1 MTQYENCSLKPFHT
15 FGMDVRARKVVEY
28 HTVDELRKVL
38 GEYRG
43 QPMLPVGQG
52 SNLLFTRDYDGIV
65 LVSRMA
71 RARALGE
78 TKEDVLIEADGGL
91 ILDELIA
98 QLCDMNLC
106 GLENLSGIP
115 GTVGASAV
123 QNVGA
128 YGVEAKDVIRSVR
141 AIEIATGEERVFT
154 PEECRFG
161 YRDSVFKNEL
171 RGQYIIIAVTYR
183 LTHDGPFSLDYGNL
197 ASAIKGEPTV
207 QKIREAVL
215 AIRAEKL
222 PDVHRLG
229 SAGSFFKNP
238 VVTPAKFEELH
249 KSYPK
254 MPYFPQ
260 EDGVKIPAAWLID
273 TLGWKGKNQG
283 GAQVYEKQPLVLVN
297 TGTAVPED
305 VMRLAA
311 AITES
316 VKDQFDIEI
325 YPEVNYI

>member
-1 MTQYENCSLKPFHT
+1 MMQYENCSLKPFHT

-38 GEYRG
+38 GEYSG

-71 RARALGE
+71 RARALDE

-91 ILDELIA
+91 VLDELIA

-128 YGVEAKDVIRSVR
+128 YGVEAKDVIQSVR

-154 PEECRFG
+154 PEECRFA

-197 ASAIKGEPTV
+197 ASAIKGEPKV
-207 QKIREAVL
+207 QMIREAVL

-249 KSYPK
+249 KRYPH

-260 EDGVKIPAAWLID
+260 EEGVKIPAAWLID
-273 TLGWKGKNQG
+273 TLGWKGKKQG

-316 VKDQFDIEI
+316 VKEQFDIEI

>member
-1 MTQYENCSLKPFHT
+1 MQYENCSLKPFHT

-38 GEYRG
+38 GEYSG

-91 ILDELIA
+91 VLDELIA

-128 YGVEAKDVIRSVR
+128 YGVEAKDVIQSVR

-154 PEECRFG
+154 PEECRFA

-197 ASAIKGEPTV
+197 ASAIKGEPTA

-249 KSYPK
+249 KRYPH
-254 MPYFPQ
+254 MPHFPQ
-260 EDGVKIPAAWLID
+260 EEGIKIPAAWLID
-273 TLGWKGKNQG
+273 TLGWKGKKQG

-316 VKDQFDIEI
+316 VKEQFDIEI

>member
-1 MTQYENCSLKPFHT
+1 MQYENCSLKPFHT

-38 GEYRG
+38 SEYSG

-91 ILDELIA
+91 VLDELIA

-128 YGVEAKDVIRSVR
+128 YGVEAKDVIQSVR

-154 PEECRFG
+154 PEECRFA

-197 ASAIKGEPTV
+197 ASAIKGEPTA

-249 KSYPK
+249 KRYPH
-254 MPYFPQ
+254 MPHFPQ
-260 EDGVKIPAAWLID
+260 EEGIKIPAAWLID
-273 TLGWKGKNQG
+273 TLGWKGKKQG

-316 VKDQFDIEI
+316 VKEQFDIEI

>member
-1 MTQYENCSLKPFHT
+1 MNRMENCSLKPYHT
-15 FGMDVRARKVVEY
+15 FGMEVKARRLVEY
-28 HTVDELRKVL
+28 HSIDELRSL
-38 GEYRG
+38 LSEFRG

-52 SNLLFTRDYDGIV
+52 SNLLFTRDYEGVI
-65 LVSRMA
+65 LISRMC

-98 QLCDMNLC
+98 QLCDMGLC

-171 RGQYIIIAVTYR
+171 RGRYIITAVTYR

-215 AIRAEKL
+215 SIRAAKL
-222 PDVHRLG
+222 PDVRQTG

-249 KSYPK
+249 KRYPQ

-273 TLGWKGKNQG
+273 TLGWKGKSVG
-283 GAQVYEKQPLVLVN
+283 GAQVYEKQPLVIVN
-297 TGTAVPED
+297 TGTATPDD
-305 VMRLAA
+305 VVRLAA

-316 VKDQFDIEI
+316 VKEQFDIEI

>member
-91 ILDELIA
+91 VLDELIA

-106 GLENLSGIP
+106 GMENLSGIP

-273 TLGWKGKNQG
+273 TLGWKGKKQG

>member
-38 GEYRG
+38 GEYSG

-91 ILDELIA
+91 VLDELIA

-128 YGVEAKDVIRSVR
+128 YGVEAKDVIQSVR

-154 PEECRFG
+154 SEECRFA

-183 LTHDGPFSLDYGNL
+183 LTHGGPFSLDYGNL

-249 KSYPK
+249 KRYPH

-260 EDGVKIPAAWLID
+260 EEGVKIPAAWLID
-273 TLGWKGKNQG
+273 KLGWKGKKQG

-316 VKDQFDIEI
+316 VKEQFDIEI

>member
-1 MTQYENCSLKPFHT
+1 MMQYENCSLKPFHT

-38 GEYRG
+38 GEYSG

-91 ILDELIA
+91 VLDELIA

-128 YGVEAKDVIRSVR
+128 YGVEAKDVIQSVR

-154 PEECRFG
+154 PEECRFA

-238 VVTPAKFEELH
+238 VVTLAKFEELH
-249 KSYPK
+249 KRYPH
-254 MPYFPQ
+254 MPHFPQ
-260 EDGVKIPAAWLID
+260 EEGVKIPAAWLID
-273 TLGWKGKNQG
+273 TLGWKGKKQG

-316 VKDQFDIEI
+316 VKEQFDIEI

>member
-1 MTQYENCSLKPFHT
+1 MMQYENCSLKPFHT

-38 GEYRG
+38 GEYSG

-91 ILDELIA
+91 VLDELIA

-128 YGVEAKDVIRSVR
+128 YGVEAKDVIQSVR

-154 PEECRFG
+154 PEECRFA

-183 LTHDGPFSLDYGNL
+183 LTHGGPFSLDYGNL

-249 KSYPK
+249 KRYPH

-260 EDGVKIPAAWLID
+260 EEGVKIPAAWLID
-273 TLGWKGKNQG
+273 KLGWKGKKQG

-305 VMRLAA
+305 VMRLGAT
-311 AITES
+311 ITES
-316 VKDQFDIEI
+316 VKEQFDIEI

>member
-1 MTQYENCSLKPFHT
+1 M
-15 FGMDVRARKVVEY
+15 
-28 HTVDELRKVL
+28 
-38 GEYRG
+38 
-43 QPMLPVGQG
+43 
-52 SNLLFTRDYDGIV
+52 
-65 LVSRMA
+65 
-71 RARALGE
+71 
-78 TKEDVLIEADGGL
+78 
-91 ILDELIA
+91 
-98 QLCDMNLC
+98 
-106 GLENLSGIP
+106 
-115 GTVGASAV
+115 

-141 AIEIATGEERVFT
+141 AIRIATGEERVFT

-183 LTHDGPFSLDYGNL
+183 LTHDGPFTLDYGNL

-249 KSYPK
+249 KRYPK

-273 TLGWKGKNQG
+273 TLGWKGKCVG

-316 VKDQFDIEI
+316 VKEQFDIEI

>member
-38 GEYRG
+38 GEYSG

-52 SNLLFTRDYDGIV
+52 SNLLFTHDYEGVI
-65 LVSRMA
+65 LISRMC

-141 AIEIATGEERVFT
+141 AIRIATGEERVFT
-154 PEECRFG
+154 PEECRFA

-238 VVTPAKFEELH
+238 VVTSAKFEELH
-249 KSYPK
+249 KRYPQ

-273 TLGWKGKNQG
+273 TLGWKGKSVG
-283 GAQVYEKQPLVLVN
+283 GAQVYEKQPLVIVN
-297 TGTAVPED
+297 TGTATPDD
-305 VMRLAA
+305 VVSLAA

-316 VKDQFDIEI
+316 VREQFDIEI

>member
-1 MTQYENCSLKPFHT
+1 MMQYENCSLKPFHT

-38 GEYRG
+38 GEYSG

-106 GLENLSGIP
+106 GMENLSGIP

-141 AIEIATGEERVFT
+141 AIRIATGEERVFT

-238 VVTPAKFEELH
+238 VVTSAKFEELH
-249 KSYPK
+249 KRYPQ

-273 TLGWKGKNQG
+273 TLGWKGKSVG
-283 GAQVYEKQPLVLVN
+283 GAQVYEKQPLVIVN
-297 TGTAVPED
+297 TGTATPDD
-305 VMRLAA
+305 VVSLAA

-316 VKDQFDIEI
+316 VREQFDIEI

>member
-141 AIEIATGEERVFT
+141 AIRIATGEERVFT

-249 KSYPK
+249 KRYPK

-273 TLGWKGKNQG
+273 TLGWKGKKQG

-297 TGTAVPED
+297 TGEAVPED

-316 VKDQFDIEI
+316 VKKQFDIEI

>member
-1 MTQYENCSLKPFHT
+1 MQYENCSLKPFHT

-28 HTVDELRKVL
+28 YTVDELRKVL
-38 GEYRG
+38 GEYSG

-91 ILDELIA
+91 VLDELIA

-128 YGVEAKDVIRSVR
+128 YGVEAKDVIQSVR

-154 PEECRFG
+154 PEECRFA

-183 LTHDGPFSLDYGNL
+183 LTHGGPFSLDYGNL

-249 KSYPK
+249 KRYPH

-260 EDGVKIPAAWLID
+260 EEGVKIPAAWLID
-273 TLGWKGKNQG
+273 TLGWKGKKQG

-311 AITES
+311 AIKES
-316 VKDQFDIEI
+316 VKEQFDIEI

>member
-1 MTQYENCSLKPFHT
+1 MQYENCSLKPFHT

-38 GEYRG
+38 GEYSG

-91 ILDELIA
+91 VLDELIA

-128 YGVEAKDVIRSVR
+128 YGVEAKDVIQSVR

-154 PEECRFG
+154 PEECRFA

-197 ASAIKGEPTV
+197 ASAIKGEPTA

-249 KSYPK
+249 KRYPQ

-260 EDGVKIPAAWLID
+260 EEGVKIPAAWLID
-273 TLGWKGKNQG
+273 KLGWKGKKQG

-316 VKDQFDIEI
+316 VKEQFDIEI

>member
-1 MTQYENCSLKPFHT
+1 MMQYENCSLKPFHT
-15 FGMDVRARKVVEY
+15 FGMNVRARKVVEY

-38 GEYRG
+38 GEYHG

-128 YGVEAKDVIRSVR
+128 YGVEAKDVIQSVR
-141 AIEIATGEERVFT
+141 AIRIATGEERVFT

-171 RGQYIIIAVTYR
+171 RGLYIIIAVTYR

-238 VVTPAKFEELH
+238 VVTSAKFEELH
-249 KSYPK
+249 KRYPK

-260 EDGVKIPAAWLID
+260 EEGVKIPAAWLID
-273 TLGWKGKNQG
+273 TLGWKGKKQG

-297 TGTAVPED
+297 TGTAAPED

-316 VKDQFDIEI
+316 VKKQFDIEI

>member
-1 MTQYENCSLKPFHT
+1 MMQYENCSLKPFHT

-28 HTVDELRKVL
+28 YTVDELRKVL
-38 GEYRG
+38 GEYSG

-91 ILDELIA
+91 VLDELIA

-128 YGVEAKDVIRSVR
+128 YGVEAKDVIQSVR

-154 PEECRFG
+154 PEECRFA

-183 LTHDGPFSLDYGNL
+183 LTHGGPFSLDYGNL

-249 KSYPK
+249 KRYPH

-260 EDGVKIPAAWLID
+260 EEGVKIPAAWLID
-273 TLGWKGKNQG
+273 TLGWKGKKQG

-311 AITES
+311 AIKES
-316 VKDQFDIEI
+316 VKEQFDIEI

>member
-1 MTQYENCSLKPFHT
+1 MMQYENCSLKPFHT

-38 GEYRG
+38 GEYSG

-249 KSYPK
+249 KRYPH

-260 EDGVKIPAAWLID
+260 EEGVKIPAAWLID
-273 TLGWKGKNQG
+273 TLGWKGKKQG
-283 GAQVYEKQPLVLVN
+283 GAQVYEKQPLVIVN
-297 TGTAVPED
+297 TGTATPDD
-305 VMRLAA
+305 VVSLAA

-316 VKDQFDIEI
+316 VREQFDIEI

>member
-1 MTQYENCSLKPFHT
+1 MQYENCSLKPFHT

-28 HTVDELRKVL
+28 YTVDELRKVL
-38 GEYRG
+38 GEYSG

-91 ILDELIA
+91 VLDELIA

-128 YGVEAKDVIRSVR
+128 YGVEAKDVIQSVR

-154 PEECRFG
+154 PEECRFA

-183 LTHDGPFSLDYGNL
+183 LTHGGPFSLDYGNL

-249 KSYPK
+249 KRYPH

-260 EDGVKIPAAWLID
+260 EEGVKIPAAWLID
-273 TLGWKGKNQG
+273 KLGWKGKKQG

-316 VKDQFDIEI
+316 VKEQFDIEI

>member
-38 GEYRG
+38 GEYSG

-141 AIEIATGEERVFT
+141 AIRIATGEERVFT

-238 VVTPAKFEELH
+238 VVTSAKFEELH
-249 KSYPK
+249 KRYPK

-260 EDGVKIPAAWLID
+260 EEGVKIPAAWLID
-273 TLGWKGKNQG
+273 TLGWKGKKQG

-297 TGTAVPED
+297 TGTAAPED

-316 VKDQFDIEI
+316 VKKQFDIEI

>member
-38 GEYRG
+38 SEYSG
-43 QPMLPVGQG
+43 LPMLPVGQG

-91 ILDELIA
+91 VLDELIA

-141 AIEIATGEERVFT
+141 AIRIATGEERVFT
-154 PEECRFG
+154 PEECRFA

-249 KSYPK
+249 KRYPK

-273 TLGWKGKNQG
+273 TLGWKGKSVG
-283 GAQVYEKQPLVLVN
+283 GAQVYEKQPLVIVN
-297 TGTAVPED
+297 TGTATPDD
-305 VMRLAA
+305 VVSLAA

-316 VKDQFDIEI
+316 VKEQFDIEI

>member
-1 MTQYENCSLKPFHT
+1 MMQYENCSLKPFHT

-38 GEYRG
+38 SEYSG

-91 ILDELIA
+91 VLDELIA

-128 YGVEAKDVIRSVR
+128 YGVEAKDVIQSVR

-154 PEECRFG
+154 PEECRFA

-249 KSYPK
+249 KRYPH
-254 MPYFPQ
+254 MPHFPQ
-260 EDGVKIPAAWLID
+260 EEGIKIPAAWLID
-273 TLGWKGKNQG
+273 TLGWKGKKQG

-316 VKDQFDIEI
+316 VKEQFDIEI

>member
-1 MTQYENCSLKPFHT
+1 MQYENCSLKPYHT
-15 FGMDVRARKVVEY
+15 FGMEVKARRLVEY

-38 GEYRG
+38 SEYSG

-154 PEECRFG
+154 PAECRFG

-260 EDGVKIPAAWLID
+260 EEGVKIPAAWLID
-273 TLGWKGKNQG
+273 TLGWKGKKQG

-316 VKDQFDIEI
+316 VKKQFDIEI

>member
-1 MTQYENCSLKPFHT
+1 MMQYENCSLKPFHT

-38 GEYRG
+38 GEYSG

-91 ILDELIA
+91 VLDELIA

-128 YGVEAKDVIRSVR
+128 YGVEAKDVIQSVR

-154 PEECRFG
+154 PEECRFA

-249 KSYPK
+249 KRYPH

-260 EDGVKIPAAWLID
+260 EEGVKIPAAWLID
-273 TLGWKGKNQG
+273 TLGWKGKKQG

-305 VMRLAA
+305 VLRLAA

-316 VKDQFDIEI
+316 VKEQFDIEI

>member
-1 MTQYENCSLKPFHT
+1 MMQYENCSLKPFHT

-38 GEYRG
+38 SEYSG

-128 YGVEAKDVIRSVR
+128 YGVEAKDVIQSVR
-141 AIEIATGEERVFT
+141 AIRIATGEERVFT
-154 PEECRFG
+154 PAECRFG

-238 VVTPAKFEELH
+238 VVTSAKFEELH
-249 KSYPK
+249 KRYPK

-260 EDGVKIPAAWLID
+260 EEGVKIPAAWLID
-273 TLGWKGKNQG
+273 TLGWKGKKQG

-316 VKDQFDIEI
+316 VKEQFDIEI

>member
-1 MTQYENCSLKPFHT
+1 MQYENCSLKPFHT

-38 GEYRG
+38 SEYSG

-128 YGVEAKDVIRSVR
+128 YGVEAKDVIQSVR
-141 AIEIATGEERVFT
+141 AIRIATGEERVFT
-154 PEECRFG
+154 PAECRFG

-238 VVTPAKFEELH
+238 VVTSAKFEELH
-249 KSYPK
+249 KRYPK

-260 EDGVKIPAAWLID
+260 EEGVKIPAAWLID
-273 TLGWKGKNQG
+273 TLGWKGKKQG

-316 VKDQFDIEI
+316 VKEQFDIEI

>member
-1 MTQYENCSLKPFHT
+1 MARYENCSLKPFHT

-38 GEYRG
+38 GEYSG
-43 QPMLPVGQG
+43 QPLLPVGQG
-52 SNLLFTRDYDGIV
+52 SNLLFTHDYDGIV

-128 YGVEAKDVIRSVR
+128 YGVEAKDVIQSVR
-141 AIEIATGEERVFT
+141 AIEIATGEEHVFT

-238 VVTPAKFEELH
+238 VVTSAKFEELH
-249 KSYPK
+249 KRYPQ

-260 EDGVKIPAAWLID
+260 KEGVKIPAAWLID
-273 TLGWKGKNQG
+273 MLGWKGKKQG

-316 VKDQFDIEI
+316 VKEQFDIEI

>member
-1 MTQYENCSLKPFHT
+1 MQYENCSLKPFHT

-38 GEYRG
+38 GEYSG

-91 ILDELIA
+91 VLDELIA

-128 YGVEAKDVIRSVR
+128 YGVEAKDVIQSVR

-154 PEECRFG
+154 PEECRFA

-249 KSYPK
+249 KRYPH

-260 EDGVKIPAAWLID
+260 EEGVKIPAAWLID
-273 TLGWKGKNQG
+273 TLGWKGKKQG

-305 VMRLAA
+305 VLRLAA

-316 VKDQFDIEI
+316 VKEQFDIEI

>member
-1 MTQYENCSLKPFHT
+1 MQYENCSLKPFHT

-38 GEYRG
+38 GEYIG

-91 ILDELIA
+91 VLDELIA

-128 YGVEAKDVIRSVR
+128 YGVEAKDVIQSVR

-154 PEECRFG
+154 PEECRFA

-197 ASAIKGEPTV
+197 ASAIKDEPTV

-249 KSYPK
+249 KRYPH

-260 EDGVKIPAAWLID
+260 EEGVKIPAAWLID
-273 TLGWKGKNQG
+273 TLGWKGKKQG

-316 VKDQFDIEI
+316 VKEQFDIEI

>member
-1 MTQYENCSLKPFHT
+1 MMQYENCSLKPFHT

-38 GEYRG
+38 GEYSG

-91 ILDELIA
+91 VLDELIA

-128 YGVEAKDVIRSVR
+128 YGVEAKDVIQSVR

-154 PEECRFG
+154 PEECRFA

-183 LTHDGPFSLDYGNL
+183 LTHEGPFSLDYGNL

-249 KSYPK
+249 KRYPH

-260 EDGVKIPAAWLID
+260 EEGVKIPAAWLID
-273 TLGWKGKNQG
+273 KLGWKGKKQG

-316 VKDQFDIEI
+316 VKEQFDIEI

>member
-1 MTQYENCSLKPFHT
+1 MMQYENCSLKPFHT

-38 GEYRG
+38 SEYSG

-128 YGVEAKDVIRSVR
+128 YGVEAKDVIQSVR
-141 AIEIATGEERVFT
+141 AIRIATGEERVFT
-154 PEECRFG
+154 PAECRFG

-249 KSYPK
+249 KRYPK

-260 EDGVKIPAAWLID
+260 EEGVKIPAAWLIEQC
-273 TLGWKGKNQG
+273 GWKGRSLG
-283 GAQVYEKQPLVLVN
+283 RAGVHSKQALVLVN
-297 TGTAVPED
+297 RGGATGADIVRLCETVRQD
-305 VMRLAA
+305 VKR
-311 AITES
+311 
-316 VKDQFDIEI
+316 KFDIQIE
-325 YPEVNYI
+325 PEVNII

>member
-1 MTQYENCSLKPFHT
+1 MAQYENCSLKPFHT

-38 GEYRG
+38 GEYSR

-91 ILDELIA
+91 VLDELIA

-128 YGVEAKDVIRSVR
+128 YGVEAKDVIQSVR

-154 PEECRFG
+154 PEECRFA

-183 LTHDGPFSLDYGNL
+183 LTHGGPFSLDYGNL

-249 KSYPK
+249 NRYPH

-260 EDGVKIPAAWLID
+260 EEGVKIPAAWLID
-273 TLGWKGKNQG
+273 KLGWKGKKQG

-316 VKDQFDIEI
+316 VKEQFDIEI

>member
-1 MTQYENCSLKPFHT
+1 MMQYENCSLKPFHT

-38 GEYRG
+38 GEYSG

-91 ILDELIA
+91 VLDELIA

-128 YGVEAKDVIRSVR
+128 YGVEAKDVIQSVR

-154 PEECRFG
+154 PEECRFA

-183 LTHDGPFSLDYGNL
+183 LTHGGPFSLEYGNL

-238 VVTPAKFEELH
+238 VVTPAKSEELH
-249 KSYPK
+249 KRYPH

-260 EDGVKIPAAWLID
+260 EEGVKIPAAWLID
-273 TLGWKGKNQG
+273 TLGWKGKKQG

-316 VKDQFDIEI
+316 VKEQFDIEI

>member
-1 MTQYENCSLKPFHT
+1 MMQYENCSLKPFHT

-38 GEYRG
+38 GEYSG

-91 ILDELIA
+91 VLDELIA

-128 YGVEAKDVIRSVR
+128 YGVEAKDVIQSVR

-154 PEECRFG
+154 PEECRFA

-183 LTHDGPFSLDYGNL
+183 LTHGGPFSLDYGNL
-197 ASAIKGEPTV
+197 ASAIKGEPTA

-249 KSYPK
+249 KRYPH

-260 EDGVKIPAAWLID
+260 EEGIKIPAAWLID
-273 TLGWKGKNQG
+273 KLGWKGKKQG

-305 VMRLAA
+305 VMRLAQ

-316 VKDQFDIEI
+316 VKEQFDIEI

>member
-1 MTQYENCSLKPFHT
+1 MQYENCSLKPFHT

-38 GEYRG
+38 SEYSG

-128 YGVEAKDVIRSVR
+128 YGVEAKDVIQSVR
-141 AIEIATGEERVFT
+141 AIRIATGEERVFT
-154 PEECRFG
+154 PAECRFG

-249 KSYPK
+249 KRYPK

-260 EDGVKIPAAWLID
+260 EEGVKIPAAWLID
-273 TLGWKGKNQG
+273 TLGWKGKKQG

-316 VKDQFDIEI
+316 VKEQFDIEI

>member
-1 MTQYENCSLKPFHT
+1 MQYENCSLKPFHT

-38 GEYRG
+38 GEYSG

-91 ILDELIA
+91 VLDELIA

-128 YGVEAKDVIRSVR
+128 YGVEAKDVIQSVR

-154 PEECRFG
+154 PEECRFA

-249 KSYPK
+249 KRYPH

-260 EDGVKIPAAWLID
+260 EEGVKIPAAWLID
-273 TLGWKGKNQG
+273 KLGWKGKKQG

-316 VKDQFDIEI
+316 VKEQFDIEI

>member
-38 GEYRG
+38 SEYSG

-128 YGVEAKDVIRSVR
+128 YGVEAKDVIQSVR
-141 AIEIATGEERVFT
+141 AIRIATGEERVFT
-154 PEECRFG
+154 PAECRFG

-249 KSYPK
+249 KRYPK

-260 EDGVKIPAAWLID
+260 EEGVKIPAAWLID
-273 TLGWKGKNQG
+273 TLGWKGKKQG

-316 VKDQFDIEI
+316 VKEQFDIEI

>member
-1 MTQYENCSLKPFHT
+1 MQYENCSLKPFHT

-91 ILDELIA
+91 VLDELIA

-128 YGVEAKDVIRSVR
+128 YGVEAKDVIQSVR
-141 AIEIATGEERVFT
+141 AIRIATGEERVFT
-154 PEECRFG
+154 PEECRFA

-183 LTHDGPFSLDYGNL
+183 LTHEGPFSLDYGNL

-249 KSYPK
+249 KRYPK

-273 TLGWKGKNQG
+273 TLGWKGKKQG

-316 VKDQFDIEI
+316 VKEQFDIEI

>member
-1 MTQYENCSLKPFHT
+1 MMQYENCSLKPFHT

-38 GEYRG
+38 SEYSG

-128 YGVEAKDVIRSVR
+128 YGVEAKDVIQSVR
-141 AIEIATGEERVFT
+141 AIRIATGEERVFT
-154 PEECRFG
+154 PAECRFG

-249 KSYPK
+249 KRYPK

-260 EDGVKIPAAWLID
+260 EEGVKIPAAWLID
-273 TLGWKGKNQG
+273 TLGWKGKKQG

-316 VKDQFDIEI
+316 VKEQFDIEI

>member
-1 MTQYENCSLKPFHT
+1 MQYENCSLKPFHT

-38 GEYRG
+38 GEYSG

-91 ILDELIA
+91 VLDELIA

-128 YGVEAKDVIRSVR
+128 YGVEAKDVIQSVR

-154 PEECRFG
+154 PEECRFA

-238 VVTPAKFEELH
+238 VVTLAKFEELH
-249 KSYPK
+249 KRYPH
-254 MPYFPQ
+254 MPHFPQ
-260 EDGVKIPAAWLID
+260 EEGVKIPAAWLID
-273 TLGWKGKNQG
+273 TLGWKGKKQG

-316 VKDQFDIEI
+316 VKEQFDIEI